1 MKKKFLNLCV
11 ALCILI
17 SGAIFGTYN
26 LPKNEAVA
34 YSANSSTY
42 TISNIESTFKV
53 EKGTE
58 STEFASNL
66 DSLNSAFSAILADES
81 LSADSTV
88 EIYFSSLTLSTNEQI
103 TLSRNFVLSGSLTI
117 NNSTSLFILENPS
130 QTETQTLF
138 CDNLTLLN
146 NSTTL
151 ENFVFFEV
159 KNPKTNITLYNTHFN
174 LLGSLTS
181 TQIENSYAIKFNS
194 ESHNLLLKGEI
205 SHDTAYFYNYMPNV
219 IFNLDQDNEDDDD
232 FYADSDGTAVSTD
245 EKLIISVPYF
255 ANNVTLSGE
264 IEIAYLNIFQ
274 IVADSDFFNVNRY
287 NINNKFSISTTLTFT
302 FDENSGTYAQSYT
315 PPSTFFFNDTANNYT
330 FPTSTNLTRE
340 HYHLIGWFG
349 QISYNSTT
357 YYFDQECLSNYLENK
372 TDPNAIETYLK
383 TNLND
388 FSTENSF
395 TCYAYSSRNTEN
407 ALAEYSAVE
416 FMAEMGQAPTF
427 IAKWEID
434 SYIVSFVTNSNT
446 VIQDKTYNFGA
457 TLTKPT
463 DPTKL
468 GYTFDKWFKN
478 ESLTN
483 AFNFE
488 TETMPANNL
497 TLYAGYTINTYTIS
511 FVTNTTETTLTPI
524 NYVFGAE
531 IANFET
537 PTKLGFTFAG
547 WFLDDSFTTK
557 FNYTNMPAEH
567 LTLYAYWITLKLK
580 VYFNS
585 MGGTMFADQWI
596 DYNSYVT
603 KPTNPTKLGY
613 NFDGWYYDYNCSSNK
628 LVNFNQEGKILITQN
643 ITFYAK
649 WTANLYNLLCHTN
662 INNEIINNT
671 YTYNQRLNLPT
682 GLNKANYIFD
692 GWYTDETLT
701 QKFTLETMPAES
713 VNIYAKWKAKKAI
726 VFDESAQTYI
736 SDTINPSFLINST
749 LNNFLIKYKV
759 GNDWVL
765 EPPTNIGTYD
775 ILITRN
781 EDETYASFEK
791 IISGAFIIEPV
802 EKNYKWLIAI
812 FFAVFVLEIIVS
824 VVVRVLRRMKQN
836 MVITS
841 LAIITGN
848 AIIPSNQV
856 VLLAISGVCMVA
868 GFVVMCYQ
876 LVQLHRTV
884 PLALLELED
893 TDSNME
899 KHFKHSEKAIAE
911 GTHTYSAS
919 DIEDML
925 KHDSV
930 GHAIR
935 EKHNLDS
942 LEKIEE
948 KEKTPIGPLA
958 YHDDDNA
965 SVRKVEDDELKNEF
979 EDKLNNDAE
988 ISSDANTNN
997 SNVEF
1002 VKDEF
1007 VADAYDENER
1017 LYNSDDPFLRK
1028 DPNDYSSNKDD
1039 EQ

>member
-1 MKKKFLNLCV
+1 MKKKILNLFV
-11 ALCILI
+11 ALCVLI
-17 SGAIFGTYN
+17 SGAILGTYN
-26 LPKNEAVA
+26 MPKNEAIA
-34 YSANSSTY
+34 YTANSSTY
-42 TISNIESTFKV
+42 KISNTESTFKV

-58 STEFASNL
+58 NTEFASNL

-81 LSADSTV
+81 LSADSAV
-88 EIYFSSLTLSTNEQI
+88 EIYFSSLTLSANEQI

-117 NNSTSLFILENPS
+117 NNSTSLFVLENPS

-151 ENFVFFEV
+151 ENFAFFEV
-159 KNPKTNITLYNTHFN
+159 NNSNTNITLLSTHFN
-174 LLGSLTS
+174 LSS
-181 TQIENSYAIKFNS
+181 SQSSISHAIKFNS
-194 ESHNLLLKGEI
+194 MSHNLLLKGEI
-205 SHDTAYFYNYMPNV
+205 SHDTTYFYNYMPNV
-219 IFNLDQDNEDDDD
+219 IFNLDQDNENADD
-232 FYADSDGTAVSTD
+232 FYADSDGTAVPTD

-255 ANNVTLSGE
+255 ANNSTLSGE
-264 IEIAYLNIFQ
+264 IETVYLNIFQ
-274 IVADSDFFNVNRY
+274 IVADGNFFNVNCY
-287 NINNKFSISTTLTFT
+287 NINNKFSVSTNLTFA
-302 FDENSGTYAQSYT
+302 FDENAGTYAQDYT
-315 PPSTFFFNDTANNYT
+315 PPSTFYFNDSANNYT
-330 FPTSTNLTRE
+330 FPTSENLSRTN
-340 HYHLIGWFG
+340 YHLIGWFG
-349 QISYNSTT
+349 KITYNSTT
-357 YYFDQECLSNYLENK
+357 YYFDQECLSDYLENN
-372 TDPNAIETYLK
+372 TNANAIETYFK

-388 FSTENSF
+388 FSAENSF
-395 TCYAYSSRNTEN
+395 TGYSYSSRNTEN
-407 ALAEYSAVE
+407 ALAKYSAVE

-427 IAKWEID
+427 VAKWEID
-434 SYIVSFVTNSNT
+434 SYTVSFVTNSNT
-446 VIQDKTYNFGA
+446 VIQDKTYDFGA
-457 TLTKPT
+457 TLTRPT

-478 ESLTN
+478 ESLTIP
-483 AFNFE
+483 FDFDS
-488 TETMPANNL
+488 ETMPANNL

-511 FVTNTTETTLTPI
+511 FVTNTTETTISPI
-524 NYVFGAE
+524 NYTYGAE
-531 IANFET
+531 IASFET
-537 PTKLGFTFAG
+537 PTKLGYTFAG
-547 WFLDDSFTTK
+547 WFLEDSFTNK
-557 FNYTNMPAEH
+557 FDYTNMPAEH
-567 LTLYAYWITLKLK
+567 LTLYACWITLKLK

-596 DYNSYVT
+596 DYNTYVS

-613 NFDGWYYDYNCSSNK
+613 TFDGWYYDYNCSSNK
-628 LVNFNQEGKILITQN
+628 LVTFNQEDKILITQN

-662 INNEIINNT
+662 INNETINNT
-671 YTYNQRLNLPT
+671 YTYNQQLTLPT

-692 GWYTDETLT
+692 GWFSDEALT
-701 QKFTLETMPAES
+701 ERFTLETMPARS
-713 VNIYAKWKAKKAI
+713 VNIYAKWKAKRAV

-736 SDTINPSFLINST
+736 SDALNPSFSIDSV

-765 EPPTNIGTYD
+765 EPPTDIGTYD

-781 EDETYASFEK
+781 EDETYANYEK
-791 IISGAFIIEPV
+791 VLSGAFIIEPV

-812 FFAVFVLEIIVS
+812 FFAVFILEIIVS
-824 VVVRVLRRMKQN
+824 VVVRVLRKMKQN

-893 TDSNME
+893 KESSME
-899 KHFKHSEKAIAE
+899 KHFKHSEKIISNE
-911 GTHTYSAS
+911 TPTYSAN

-930 GHAIR
+930 GYSIR

-942 LEKIEE
+942 LEKTEE
-948 KEKTPIGPLA
+948 KEKSPIGPIA
-958 YHDDDNA
+958 YHDDDND
-965 SVRKVEDDELKNEF
+965 SVRKVEDDEF
-979 EDKLNNDAE
+979 EDNIENELIRGTENASE
-988 ISSDANTNN
+988 SSINNTN
-997 SNVEF
+997 VEI
-1002 VKDEF
+1002 VEDEF
-1007 VADAYDENER
+1007 VANAYDENER

-1028 DPNDYSSNKDD
+1028 DPNDYLTNKDD
-1039 EQ
+1039 E